1 MRVVNDD
8 RKILPALDELETSR
22 HGREAFEHGADML
35 GRDVLG
41 ECRTDGAHDI
51 VDIEDARDVERELHF
66 AKGAMIQREMRAVRP
81 HVDVRRAQVGV
92 FRMDAVRQMSAGR
105 MLKHRLACRIV
116 DVDDGCLALLRARL
130 ADVLEELRL
139 RELVIFHRLVVV
151 EMILREIREDGRVE
165 LDASDAILVE
175 RVRRDLH
182 DDVVHALR
190 LHERERVLE
199 LDNVRRRV
207 VDGQHLVLD
216 HDLNRANEADL
227 LARMAQDGAR
237 EVARRRLA
245 IRARDADDA
254 HRARRIIMEIRHHRV
269 ERALQLR
276 HDELGDAL
284 RHLGILARR
293 QHGDSARL
301 HGLRDERVA
310 VDMYARNRDEER
322 ALFDFAR
329 IVLDARDF
337 FINTD
342 NLGARDERGELA
354 EFLHLCGPPK
364 IVTICY

>member
-1 MRVVNDD
+1 ME
-8 RKILPALDELETSR
+8 RK
-22 HGREAFEHGADML
+22 
-35 GRDVLG
+35 
-41 ECRTDGAHDI
+41 
-51 VDIEDARDVERELHF
+51 LHF
-66 AKGAMIQREMRAVRP
+66 AKRAMIQREMRTVRP

-92 FRMDAVRQMSAGR
+92 FRMDAVCQMTAGR
-105 MLKHRLACRIV
+105 MVEHRLACRIV
-116 DVDDGCLALLRARL
+116 DVDDGRLALLRARL
-130 ADVLEELRL
+130 ADVLEELRF
-139 RELVIFHRLVVV
+139 RELVVFHRLVVV
-151 EMILREIREDGRVE
+151 EMILREIRKDRRVE
-165 LDASDAILVE
+165 LDACDAVLVE
-175 RVRRDLH
+175 RMRRDLH
-182 DDVVHALR
+182 DDIVHALR

-199 LDNVRRRV
+199 FDDVRRRV
-207 VDGQHLVLD
+207 VNRQHLVLD
-216 HDLNRANEADL
+216 HDLDRANEADL
-227 LARMAQDGAR
+227 LARMAQDRAR

-269 ERALQLR
+269 KRALQLR

-301 HGLRDERVA
+301 HGLRDERVTI
-310 VDMYARNRDEER
+310 DMHARNRNKER
-322 ALFDFAR
+322 PLFDLAR